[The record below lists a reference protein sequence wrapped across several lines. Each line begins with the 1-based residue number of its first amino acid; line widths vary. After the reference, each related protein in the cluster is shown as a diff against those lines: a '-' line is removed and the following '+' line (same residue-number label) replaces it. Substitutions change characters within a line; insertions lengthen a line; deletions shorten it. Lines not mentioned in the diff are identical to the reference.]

1 MWTFAWSSSLYS
13 HQTEAAWPGW
23 LLAAGLEGTL
33 CHILWKQFANFILEV
48 VSRRGR
54 GGGAQPGEGE
64 GEREGDKGEEP
75 ALQHSGAEIMG
86 AGCDDLEDMTDLSDR
101 TDYCPLCVTRP

>member
-1 MWTFAWSSSLYS
+1 MSYFMETICKLYI
-13 HQTEAAWPGW
+13 GGCI
-23 LLAAGLEGTL
+23 AAGE
-33 CHILWKQFANFILEV
+33 
-48 VSRRGR
+48 

-75 ALQHSGAEIMG
+75 ALQHSGPEIMG
-86 AGCDDLEDMTDLSDR
+86 AGRDDLEDMTDLSDR